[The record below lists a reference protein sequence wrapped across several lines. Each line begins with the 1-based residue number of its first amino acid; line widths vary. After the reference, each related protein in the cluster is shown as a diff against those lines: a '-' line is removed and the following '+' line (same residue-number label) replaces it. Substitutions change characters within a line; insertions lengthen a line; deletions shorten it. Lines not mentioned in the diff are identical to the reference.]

1 MAQLL
6 WETVWRHLKR
16 INIELPYDL
25 ATLLLGTQPKELQIY
40 VHTEVCAKAH
50 GNPIHYRKMWKQQKC
65 PLTDERIN
73 KCKSIHSAE
82 KAFSR
87 KRTAAVTHVPRL
99 LFDHATLRCHSQ
111 RLQETSRRG
120 ANVDRG
126 SG

>member
-40 VHTEVCAKAH
+40 MHTEVCAKAH

-73 KCKSIHSAE
+73 KCKSIQ
-82 KAFSR
+82 
-87 KRTAAVTHVPRL
+87 VPGL
-99 LFDHATLRCHSQ
+99 LFAHATLRCHSQ
-111 RLQETSRRG
+111 RPRETSRRG
-120 ANVDRG
+120 AGMDMGRG
-126 SG
+126 